1 MRIWQSRSQP
11 FEQAM
16 RIQSGVSAVLASAT
30 LFGASTPFA
39 RALGGGVDPL
49 WLAGLLYAGSG
60 LGLSL
65 LLLLRHAGIAG
76 ARRRVT
82 GIARPDLP
90 WLAFS
95 IVAAGGEGE
104 PAAQSRNGTD
114 RDDRVVRI
122 PGASQL
128 ARGDGHDAHC
138 CRGRAARR
146 W

>member
-1 MRIWQSRSQP
+1 MRIWQSRSKP

-16 RIQSGVSAVLASAT
+16 RIQSGVSAVLASAA
-30 LFGASTPFA
+30 LFGAGTPFA
-39 RALGGGVDPL
+39 RALVGGVDPL

-82 GIARPDLP
+82 GIARHDLP

-95 IVAAGGEGE
+95 IVAGGV
-104 PAAQSRNGTD
+104 AA
-114 RDDRVVRI
+114 
-122 PGASQL
+122 PGMVSVGFWPPP
-128 ARGDGHDAHC
+128 R
-138 CRGRAARR
+138 
-146 W
+146 